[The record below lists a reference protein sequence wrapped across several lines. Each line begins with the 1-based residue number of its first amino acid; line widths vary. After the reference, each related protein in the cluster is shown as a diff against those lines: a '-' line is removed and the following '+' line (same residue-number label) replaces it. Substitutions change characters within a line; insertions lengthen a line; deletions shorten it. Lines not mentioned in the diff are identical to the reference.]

1 MLDTWCSVRLKP
13 PEQLAE
19 LYDVNVLSTQRVN
32 RAALPQLRKQRNGL
46 VVWVSSSSC
55 AGGTPPY
62 LAPYFAAKAGM
73 DALAV
78 VYARELTRWG
88 IETSI
93 IVPGAFTGGTN
104 HFAPAGSP
112 ADKAR
117 VAEYL
122 AYRSRLRWLR
132 INLSTVCLL

>member
-1 MLDTWCSVRLKP
+1 MLSDGRSHRFPHQSGIRNCDHALFIASLVAGAAPSEAVT

-46 VVWVSSSSC
+46 VVWVSSSSA

-78 VYARELTRWG
+78 VYASELTRWG

-104 HFAPAGSP
+104 HFATQ
-112 ADKAR
+112 R
-117 VAEYL
+117 
-122 AYRSRLRWLR
+122 
-132 INLSTVCLL
+132 